1 MGQDY
6 RTLLV
11 KQVRCLFIS
20 NHLPVIHSKNDMLF
34 VIAYLTGCLSA
45 TLLIPEPWEWTT
57 LDTTTTAS
65 TTTTTWTQSSNQLTE
80 KEKCELNPVQLHVA
94 KRGKVIRQGSN
105 SVIIRVKQPI
115 PSNSNYTALVIFDRQ
130 VCGIDFLR
138 QLYNS
143 WDSGVR

>member
-1 MGQDY
+1 MIGLN
-6 RTLLV
+6 LLV
-11 KQVRCLFIS
+11 RAKITLF
-20 NHLPVIHSKNDMLF
+20 LFCRKCQND
-34 VIAYLTGCLSA
+34 GH
-45 TLLIPEPWEWTT
+45 PT

-65 TTTTTWTQSSNQLTE
+65 TTTTTWTASSNQLTE

-94 KRGKVIRQGSN
+94 KRGKLIRQGSD

-138 QLYNS
+138 QLYNY
-143 WDSGVR
+143 WESGVK